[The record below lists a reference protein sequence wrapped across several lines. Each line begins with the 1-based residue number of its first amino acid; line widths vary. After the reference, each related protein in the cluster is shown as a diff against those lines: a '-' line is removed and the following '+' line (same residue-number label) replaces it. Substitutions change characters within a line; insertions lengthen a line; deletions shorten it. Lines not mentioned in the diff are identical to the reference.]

1 MKLALGADHA
11 GWRYKDQI
19 AEILR
24 KGGHEVQDFG
34 THGDVAVDYPEYGYA
49 VGLAVASG
57 RAERGIVVCGSS
69 IGISIAANKVPGV
82 RCALVT
88 EPYGCEL
95 ARRHNDANVIALSER
110 LMGWEMIERLLEVF
124 LTTAFES
131 GGRHSH
137 RVAELEF
144 TPAEK
149 AKAEKALASGAV
161 TGAETPKELLG
172 K

>member
-1 MKLALGADHA
+1 LPWGLTTPATNT
-11 GWRYKDQI
+11 RI
-19 AEILR
+19 ASPSSCA
-24 KGGHEVQDFG
+24 VP
-34 THGDVAVDYPEYGYA
+34 VDYPEYGYE
-49 VGLAVASG
+49 VGLAVANG

-110 LMGWEMIERLLEVF
+110 LMGWEMIERLIEVF
-124 LTTAFES
+124 LATPFES

-144 TPAEK
+144 TPQER
-149 AKAEKALASGAV
+149 AKAERALARGEV
-161 TGAETPKELLG
+161 TGAETPRELLG
-172 K
+172 A

>member
-1 MKLALGADHA
+1 MKIALGADHA
-11 GWRYKDQI
+11 GWHYKDQI
-19 AEILR
+19 ADQLR
-24 KGGHEVQDFG
+24 KAGHDAIDFG

-69 IGISIAANKVPGV
+69 IGISIAANKVPGI

-95 ARRHNDANVIALSER
+95 SRRHNDANVIALSER
-110 LMGWEMIERLLEVF
+110 LMGFEMIERLVEVF
-124 LTTAFES
+124 LTTPFES

-149 AKAEKALASGAV
+149 TKAEQALALGEV

>member
-1 MKLALGADHA
+1 MKIAVGADHA

-19 AEILR
+19 AEQLR
-24 KGGHEVQDFG
+24 KAGHDVADFG
-34 THGDVAVDYPEYGYA
+34 THTDVPVDYPEYGYA

-57 RAERGIVVCGSS
+57 RADRGIVVCGSS

-82 RCALVT
+82 RCALVS

-95 ARRHNDANVIALSER
+95 SRRHNDANVIALSER
-110 LMGWEMIERLLEVF
+110 LMGWEMIEKLVEVF
-124 LTTAFES
+124 LATPFD
-131 GGRHSH
+131 GGRHAH

-149 AKAEKALASGAV
+149 AKAEQALALGEV
-161 TGAETPKELLG
+161 QGAETPKELVG